1 MIATLALRL
10 FGAAAPTWLT
20 APIKW
25 LIDIAM
31 ILAVLGGV
39 YAWIYHSGEKAGGA
53 KIAAKVEKQH
63 AKTVAEAVAD
73 TGKAQV
79 AADAIN
85 AHVKRIDQQTTDL
98 VTAKIK
104 ETNDAIDATTPVGGA
119 PAVLDTQRLSA
130 SINAL
135 VDRANGEAEAAD
147 AQT

>member
-1 MIATLALRL
+1 
-10 FGAAAPTWLT
+10 
-20 APIKW
+20 
-25 LIDIAM
+25 
-31 ILAVLGGV
+31 
-39 YAWIYHSGEKAGGA
+39 
-53 KIAAKVEKQH
+53 
-63 AKTVAEAVAD
+63 
-73 TGKAQV
+73 
-79 AADAIN
+79 
-85 AHVKRIDQQTTDL
+85 L